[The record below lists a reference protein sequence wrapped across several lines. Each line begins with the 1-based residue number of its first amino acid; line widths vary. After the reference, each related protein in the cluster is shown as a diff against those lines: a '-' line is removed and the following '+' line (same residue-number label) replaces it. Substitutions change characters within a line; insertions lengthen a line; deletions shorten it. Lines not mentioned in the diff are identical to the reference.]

1 MTCWMSMATKIE
13 KRVKPQRMM
22 TAHCWSVQV
31 GATPPVFLTVS
42 ALLVAGVAA
51 VAGAGEVEPLQQ
63 PVVKFAEL
71 LPRGENRLQ
80 MLKRRLFLSS
90 ATMYTVARAL

>member
-1 MTCWMSMATKIE
+1 MAMMIE

-51 VAGAGEVEPLQQ
+51 VLLVLPL
-63 PVVKFAEL
+63 VVSWVL
-71 LPRGENRLQ
+71 G
-80 MLKRRLFLSS
+80 LKVPTS
-90 ATMYTVARAL
+90 

>member
-1 MTCWMSMATKIE
+1 MTMAMMIE

-31 GATPPVFLTVS
+31 GATLPVFLTVS

-51 VAGAGEVEPLQQ
+51 VLLVLPL
-63 PVVKFAEL
+63 VVSWVL
-71 LPRGENRLQ
+71 G
-80 MLKRRLFLSS
+80 LKVPTS
-90 ATMYTVARAL
+90 